1 MKHIL
6 NDKALKATL
15 VAFLNDPANG
25 FAKGPTGKPC
35 GFTGK
40 QKVELQM
47 ELLTELSVFR
57 DDLSEDEVLSI
68 IHVLQDTGNDSASR
82 QAMEKAGVM
91 DEQAGGKR
99 GADATE
105 MANKWTAK
113 MKGASADVST
123 ASED

>member
-25 FAKGPTGKPC
+25 FAKGPNGKPC

-57 DDLSEDEVLSI
+57 DDLSEDEVLTI

-99 GADATE
+99 GADAQE
-105 MANKWTAK
+105 MANKWK
-113 MKGASADVST
+113 QRMSSEQSA
-123 ASED
+123 ASEAAE

>member
-1 MKHIL
+1 MKHII

-15 VAFLNDPANG
+15 VAFLNDPTNG

-57 DDLSEDEVLSI
+57 DDLSEGDVLTI
-68 IHVLQDTGNDSASR
+68 IHVLQDTGNDSAAR
-82 QAMEKAGVM
+82 QAMEVAGVM
-91 DEQAGGKR
+91 DKLEGGKR

-105 MANKWTAK
+105 MANKWKKRMSDEKT
-113 MKGASADVST
+113 D
-123 ASED
+123 ASEAAE